1 MKTKLLNNKIEKL
14 IESEKATLNSLWNQ
28 VGFYFN
34 KKNRKQTGRWRFFP
48 LTRHIDI
55 SFLLNYYLDPK

>member
-14 IESEKATLNSLWNQ
+14 IKSEKATLNSLWNQ

-34 KKNRKQTGRWRFFP
+34 KKTENKQDDGDFS
-48 LTRHIDI
+48 L
-55 SFLLNYYLDPK
+55 

>member
-34 KKNRKQTGRWRFFP
+34 KKKQKTNRTMEIFP
-48 LTRHIDI
+48 FNKAHRH
-55 SFLLNYYLDPK
+55 